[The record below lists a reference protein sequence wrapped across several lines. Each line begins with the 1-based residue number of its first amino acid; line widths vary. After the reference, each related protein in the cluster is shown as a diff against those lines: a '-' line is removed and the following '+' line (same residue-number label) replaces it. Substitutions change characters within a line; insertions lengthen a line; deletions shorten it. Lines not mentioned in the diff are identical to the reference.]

1 MQNVGYVQ
9 FTTNADRLPSSEWAS
24 PPATYNCICLSRNA
38 AKVNSQGCKPLEIAL
53 SMRHSRN
60 AATVQFR
67 EVPYHPRSGLIVIP
81 HDVHPLGFWN
91 NSEIVGTQSWLEIFA
106 TSSPTQ
112 SARDRRMV
120 ILFKAMGTLVGML
133 GVFVSIFL
141 LMTRAT
147 MLSCFARLAF

>member
-1 MQNVGYVQ
+1 MQKGGYVQ

-67 EVPYHPRSGLIVIP
+67 EVPYNPRSGLIAIP
-81 HDVHPLGFWN
+81 HDVHP
-91 NSEIVGTQSWLEIFA
+91 VGVLEFGR
-106 TSSPTQ
+106 T
-112 SARDRRMV
+112 
-120 ILFKAMGTLVGML
+120 
-133 GVFVSIFL
+133 
-141 LMTRAT
+141 
-147 MLSCFARLAF
+147 AFQGLTHPGY